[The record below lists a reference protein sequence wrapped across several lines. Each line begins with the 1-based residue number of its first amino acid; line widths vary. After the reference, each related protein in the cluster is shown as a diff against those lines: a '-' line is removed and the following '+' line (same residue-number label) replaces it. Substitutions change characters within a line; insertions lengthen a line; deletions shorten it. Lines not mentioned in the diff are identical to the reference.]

1 MSILLGDRNGPTT
14 HKGDFQKSA
23 HHPPNYEVTQ
33 MDNFKVYSSLN
44 LGQIAPSVKN
54 CLKSQ
59 IWGPPELAENLN
71 PLHTMYTLTPS
82 SIHTQK
88 RTKTYIIMACIGI
101 QNAGQKSTVNLKKQ
115 IWLPMAFNK
124 KTPPP
129 IKSCWSSFSN
139 VNLPPAKT
147 SMLFPHCLES
157 LSHKSTP
164 SQAILASTKEYQA

>member
-88 RTKTYIIMACIGI
+88 RTKTYILLLLCIKLWHALGSRMQVKKVLSIWKNRFGYPWLSIRKLHPPLNPAGPVSVTWTYPQQKLAC
-101 QNAGQKSTVNLKKQ
+101 
-115 IWLPMAFNK
+115 
-124 KTPPP
+124 
-129 IKSCWSSFSN
+129 FS
-139 VNLPPAKT
+139 PTA
-147 SMLFPHCLES
+147 
-157 LSHKSTP
+157 
-164 SQAILASTKEYQA
+164 